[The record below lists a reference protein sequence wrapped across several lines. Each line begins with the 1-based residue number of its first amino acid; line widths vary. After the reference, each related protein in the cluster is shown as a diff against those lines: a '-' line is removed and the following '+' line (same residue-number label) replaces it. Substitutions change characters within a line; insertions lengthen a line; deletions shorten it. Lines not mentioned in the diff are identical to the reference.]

1 MNLLLPSSKQLLD
14 AAYSY
19 DMVTE
24 HTASQSENLSLSWT
38 SVRTHS
44 LKQEKKDCL
53 VDDELML
60 KWVGGYINGTMNERM
75 NGQKDGCWV
84 VGWTTEF

>member
-1 MNLLLPSSKQLLD
+1 MNLLLPSSKLVLN

-24 HTASQSENLSLSWT
+24 HTASHSENLSLSWT

-44 LKQEKKDCL
+44 LKQETKDCL
-53 VDDELML
+53 MDDELMH
-60 KWVGGYINGTMNERM
+60 K
-75 NGQKDGCWV
+75 WV
-84 VGWTTEF
+84 VGYTYMKQ